1 MACLSAASDERSKS
15 RSKWTR
21 VGAIVASCAGGGV
34 GLYFFIKWLV
44 DSA

>member
-1 MACLSAASDERSKS
+1 MASKSAASDERSK
-15 RSKWTR
+15 WTR
-21 VGAIVASCAGGGV
+21 VGAMVASCAGGGV